1 MRRVCHRMFQNVPST
16 QLKYAWKHN
25 WHYELWSWQSDEKAH
40 CSFKLPKFSFFY
52 VMYFLA
58 LILIALL
65 PKGKKKNKWHVGTT
79 HGFAG
84 FGLSK
89 TVYFSGGEK
98 KKSLPFATV
107 QPEQLNCRGTE
118 GKRSRIAAEPTQ
130 AALQAASGYWPAV
143 RNWNGTESGPSSEFT
158 ETVVSAIFFFFLHT
172 WLVCF
177 ERLERRWRTMC
188 LYQACLMLVRT

>member
-16 QLKYAWKHN
+16 QLKFAWKHN
-25 WHYELWSWQSDEKAH
+25 WHYELWSRQSDEKAH
-40 CSFKLPKFSFFY
+40 CSFKLLKFSFFY

-65 PKGKKKNKWHVGTT
+65 PKGKKNKWHVGTT

-98 KKSLPFATV
+98 KIHCLLQLFNQSSWTAAGQKESDPELQQN
-107 QPEQLNCRGTE
+107 QPRPHLRPLLVIGQLLE
-118 GKRSRIAAEPTQ
+118 IEM
-130 AALQAASGYWPAV
+130 
-143 RNWNGTESGPSSEFT
+143 GPSLGRAANSQKQ
-158 ETVVSAIFFFFLHT
+158 SPLYIFFLHT

-177 ERLERRWRTMC
+177 ERLELRWRTMC
-188 LYQACLMLVRT
+188 LYQACLLLVST